1 MIGTKGAGEKGG
13 MQEKRRGGGSR
24 DVRIENQMGHLGRHP
39 RHLGWWWPR
48 VLTARIED
56 SNEQGCQGSLQP
68 KVSATQWE
76 GRIWK
81 LLQGAER
88 PAHHL
93 QGLRTT
99 GRQQRQSAVR
109 MAGDAISS
117 GSTDN
122 RSECDTHCPW
132 PQNTDSWLMSLWF
145 EKPIINFINSYQHR
159 VRRFPFPS
167 NRRGSSPQISL
178 CPALYLHKKEGFAQ
192 PGWAKSLLL
201 Q

>member
-1 MIGTKGAGEKGG
+1 MRT
-13 MQEKRRGGGSR
+13 
-24 DVRIENQMGHLGRHP
+24 ENQMGHLGRHP
-39 RHLGWWWPR
+39 RLLGWWPR
-48 VLTARIED
+48 VLTAGTED

-68 KVSATQWE
+68 QVSAMQWD

-88 PAHHL
+88 SAHHL

-99 GRQQRQSAVR
+99 GRQRRQSAVR

-117 GSTDN
+117 GSTN
-122 RSECDTHCPW
+122 RSERDTHCLW

-145 EKPIINFINSYQHR
+145 EKPIINFINIYQHR
-159 VRRFPFPS
+159 VHRVPFPS

-192 PGWAKSLLL
+192 PSWAESSLL